1 MTYTKP
7 EDITYT
13 QIAIWIDENAYK
25 ADCDQLRLYEYL
37 YHLSNMLAH
46 ELSFFSNSTDYDE
59 FALYSATRLFQRL
72 INKKQFEI
80 DSDESEPK
88 LPQIKSIL
96 NYIKKVINPYKF
108 DFELQFKI
116 EDKNLNVISTSYFDL
131 ESHICD
137 NASLFDQIEFSMTL
151 GSISNIVK
159 AHLKKIP
166 RKQHDPEWINIYI
179 SCMLTLLDSITL
191 SKFMQQKISTSIRT
205 TDKMVDNL
213 YVESRS
219 NDPILFHLPDSMSN
233 YIKILVNELR
243 DVIASELSWQS
254 GVHIPTD
261 VTMKN
266 LMCSL
271 LDEDNE

>member
-13 QIAIWIDENAYK
+13 QIAIWIDENVYK
-25 ADCDQLRLYEYL
+25 PDCDQIQLYEYL

-72 INKKQFEI
+72 TNKKQFEI
-80 DSDESEPK
+80 DSVDTTPR

-96 NYIKKVINPYKF
+96 NYIKKVISPYKI
-108 DFELQFKI
+108 DFELQFKL
-116 EDKNLNVISTSYFDL
+116 ENKNLDVISTSYFDL
-131 ESHICD
+131 GSYICD

-151 GSISNIVK
+151 GSISDIVK

-166 RKQHDPEWINIYI
+166 RKQHDAEWVNIYI

-191 SKFMQQKISTSIRT
+191 SKSMQEKISNSIRT
-205 TDKMVDNL
+205 TDKVLDNM
-213 YVESRS
+213 YVELRN
-219 NDPILFHLPDSMSN
+219 NDAILFHLPDSMSN
-233 YIKILVNELR
+233 YIKVLVSELR
-243 DVIASELSWQS
+243 NVIASELSWKS
-254 GVHIPTD
+254 GVHISTD

-271 LDEDNE
+271 LDEE